1 MPRTARIDIP
11 GILHHVIVRGIER
24 RAIFIDDND
33 RHSFVE
39 RLSRLLQQ
47 TGTDCLAWALLDNH
61 FHLLLRTGD
70 TKLSTFMRRLLTG
83 HAVTFN
89 LRHCRAG
96 HLFQNRYKSIVCEE
110 EPYLLELVRYIH
122 LNPLRAGAVRDME
135 ELDRHPWSGHA
146 VIMGNRTLAGQQA
159 DEVLSRFGPTETKA
173 RRAYRHL
180 VSDGIVPGQRR
191 ELLGGGLRRSQ
202 TEKGMI
208 EPFDE
213 RILGSGEFVE
223 NIRAEAM
230 EPPTIGP
237 IPTLEEL
244 VSRTAAL
251 YGVSSDALL
260 RRTRIAGVA
269 EARSLVCALAV
280 REMGY
285 SGAEVARALHMSRSG
300 VTSAV
305 ERGVELLI
313 ADPGLRE
320 EIVVSELANNVP

>member
-1 MPRTARIDIP
+1 MPRAARIDIP

-24 RAIFIDDND
+24 RHIFLVDAD
-33 RHSFVE
+33 RLSFVE

-61 FHLLLRTGD
+61 FHLLLRTKD
-70 TKLSTFMRRLLTG
+70 TKLATFMRRLLTG
-83 HAVTFN
+83 HAVSFN
-89 LRHCRAG
+89 LRHGRVG

-110 EPYLLELVRYIH
+110 ETYLLELVRYLH
-122 LNPLRAGAVRDME
+122 LNPLRAGTVRDME

-146 VIMGNRTLAGQQA
+146 VIMGNRELCGQQI
-159 DEVLSRFGPTETKA
+159 DEILSLFGHTKTKA
-173 RRAYRHL
+173 RQAYRQF
-180 VSDGIVPGQRR
+180 VADGIALGQRR
-191 ELLGGGLRRSQ
+191 ELTGSGFRRSR
-202 TEKGMI
+202 TEQGML
-208 EPFDE
+208 EPCDE

-223 NIRAEAM
+223 NIRAEAS

-237 IPTLEEL
+237 IPTLGEL
-244 VSRTAAL
+244 VSRIAAHC
-251 YGVSSDALL
+251 GVAPDALR

-269 EARSLVCALAV
+269 EARSLVSALAV

-285 SGAEVARALHMSRSG
+285 SGAEVARALQMSRSG

-313 ADPGLRE
+313 ADPKLRE
-320 EIVVSELANNVP
+320 KILPANWLTASR